1 MTADDWRLLH
11 ETADAS
17 RRPCPHRL
25 RIATG
30 TTATDDAVPRTSESN
45 PISTH

>member
-17 RRPCPHRL
+17 RRPCHHRL